1 MNDQDLRHQVEL
13 EVETMS
19 INKLT
24 EVGNMAV
31 SMGLIAGHGFRG
43 GKYEILQKGKV
54 ILLSEREAI
63 GYLDPAAPKKLMPRL
78 NQLLTCWGVTLR
90 WAAKSEGVKPHS
102 WSRALRRSPDVFM
115 AASVA
120 AGCQLAY
127 EPDVDAACAKC
138 AWL

>member
-1 MNDQDLRHQVEL
+1 MNDKDLRHQLDL

-43 GKYEILQKGKV
+43 GKYEILQKGEA

-63 GYLDPAAPKKLMPRL
+63 AYLDRL
-78 NQLLTCWGVTLR
+78 IQ
-90 WAAKSEGVKPHS
+90 
-102 WSRALRRSPDVFM
+102 
-115 AASVA
+115 SVM
-120 AGCQLAY
+120 
-127 EPDVDAACAKC
+127 ES
-138 AWL
+138 

>member
-43 GKYEILQKGKV
+43 GKYEILL
-54 ILLSEREAI
+54 IFFL
-63 GYLDPAAPKKLMPRL
+63 
-78 NQLLTCWGVTLR
+78 VT
-90 WAAKSEGVKPHS
+90 
-102 WSRALRRSPDVFM
+102 
-115 AASVA
+115 
-120 AGCQLAY
+120 
-127 EPDVDAACAKC
+127 
-138 AWL
+138 

>member
-24 EVGNMAV
+24 EVGKMAV

-63 GYLDPAAPKKLMPRL
+63 SYLE
-78 NQLLTCWGVTLR
+78 QLI
-90 WAAKSEGVKPHS
+90 KSVMES
-102 WSRALRRSPDVFM
+102 
-115 AASVA
+115 
-120 AGCQLAY
+120 
-127 EPDVDAACAKC
+127 
-138 AWL
+138 